1 MISLI
6 YSSRT
11 SLHDN
16 DEFNLEMPYEAC
28 AVMPYL
34 LLRLDENTSTFS
46 NPKSHSLIMPQM
58 HQNTRKKC
66 KLPVNSN

>member
-6 YSSRT
+6 YSSCT
-11 SLHDN
+11 SLHNN
-16 DEFNLEMPYEAC
+16 DEFNLETSHKAC

-46 NPKSHSLIMPQM
+46 NLKSHSLVTLQM
-58 HQNTRKKC
+58 HQNTRKKMQIAS
-66 KLPVNSN
+66 KQ